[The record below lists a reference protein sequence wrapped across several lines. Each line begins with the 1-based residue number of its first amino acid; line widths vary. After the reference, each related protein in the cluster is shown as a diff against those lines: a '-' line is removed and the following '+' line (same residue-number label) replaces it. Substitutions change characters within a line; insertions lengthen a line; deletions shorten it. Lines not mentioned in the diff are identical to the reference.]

1 VALFLIPGCHSSYCY
16 TYISLLLGGRLNCH
30 LYILPA
36 YENGTGLFTC
46 HRSASGARSSQVTS
60 RPFR

>member
-1 VALFLIPGCHSSYCY
+1 MLWQFSLDTQLSIFLLHILIARRTIDCHIC
-16 TYISLLLGGRLNCH
+16 
-30 LYILPA
+30 ILPA

-46 HRSASGARSSQVTS
+46 HRSASGARSNQVTS